1 MPDIPVGQNVVTTR
15 EFDLE
20 TLCRQADKDM
30 NAPVVTVEFSGG
42 RKFYHRKGE
51 PIYTVD

>member
-1 MPDIPVGQNVVTTR
+1 MDRPIGENEVTTR

-42 RKFYHRKGE
+42 RKFYYLYGE